1 MVKTLDEYFDEF
13 DKREDKTVVL
23 LDMFQYLLATFM
35 IKFFFGSE
43 LKGQTLDGV

>member
-1 MVKTLDEYFDEF
+1 MNSTKGT
-13 DKREDKTVVL
+13 DKTVVL

-43 LKGQTLDGV
+43 LKGQTLDGVRYQSSLRS